1 MKIAIHQRKHS
12 FSERWISYCEREGIA
27 YKVVDAFASDIVA
40 QVKDCDAFLWHH
52 SHAHGKDVI
61 TAKRIL
67 FALEH
72 AGIPVFPNFR
82 TGWFFDDKVAQKY
95 LLEAMDA
102 PVVPS
107 YVFYDKQSALDWANN
122 TAFPKVF
129 KLKGGAG
136 SANVRLVRSKA
147 EAEKLVNKA
156 FGRGFPSYDAWG
168 GLKERIHRWRG
179 GKDSFTNVLKG
190 LGRFV
195 YKTDLDKTFGREKGY
210 VYFQEFLPD
219 NTYDIRIIVV
229 GNRAFAAKRMVRKD
243 DFRASGSGNARF
255 DRSEFSESH
264 VRLAFD
270 LNKKI
275 ESQSIAV
282 DLVLDKDNKP
292 MIVECG
298 YGFNVP
304 FYDPCPGYWDAD
316 LNWHEGSFVPQEWM
330 IEALLRQVNQKRAI

>member
-107 YVFYDKQSALDWANN
+107 FVFYDKQSALDWANN

-168 GLKERIHRWRG
+168 GLKERISRWRN

-210 VYFQEFLPD
+210 AYFQEFMPD
-219 NTYDIRIIVV
+219 NDFDLRIVLV
-229 GNRAFAAKRMVRKD
+229 DNRAFAVKRLVRKG
-243 DFRASGSGNARF
+243 DFRASGSGSIIYAKNEI
-255 DRSEFSESH
+255 DSH
-264 VRLAFD
+264 CVQIAFD
-270 LNKKI
+270 VNQKLQ
-275 ESQSIAV
+275 SQSIAF
-282 DLVLDKDNKP
+282 DFIFDSEKQPL
-292 MIVECG
+292 IVEISYG
-298 YGFNVP
+298 YAVEA
-304 FYDPCPGYWDAD
+304 YDPCPGYWDAD

-330 IEALLRQVNQKRAI
+330 IEALLRQVEQKREI